1 MKKIGINKIPI
12 GIIMNLIFG
21 GIKMENIFGEVKTVK
36 KEKVI
41 ELLEQY
47 AKELEKQI
55 PCFSHHISFEL
66 INNELLINLVYS
78 DEKEYI
84 KIMDDELTCILI
96 KRLLKIHCALILAEV
111 IPKLSVEDKV
121 PNKIYVDMCC
131 SYEPSKYSTEF

>member
-1 MKKIGINKIPI
+1 
-12 GIIMNLIFG
+12 
-21 GIKMENIFGEVKTVK
+21 MENIFGEVKTVK

-41 ELLEQY
+41 ELLQSY

-55 PCFSHHISFEL
+55 PCFSHRISFEL
-66 INNELLINLVYS
+66 INSELLVNLVYS

-96 KRLLKIHCALILAEV
+96 KKLLKIHCALILAEV

-121 PNKIYVDMCC
+121 PYKINVDMCC
-131 SYEPSKYSTEF
+131 SYEPSKYSTEI